1 MFHWHDI
8 QLTVGNL
15 WHVGNFRRKRRTD
28 RRMDDRLTDKQN
40 VDEMMGREKGL
51 WTLLLRD
58 ERALA
63 KK

>member
-1 MFHWHDI
+1 
-8 QLTVGNL
+8 
-15 WHVGNFRRKRRTD
+15 
-28 RRMDDRLTDKQN
+28 MDDRLTDKQN